1 MDERPTSARR
11 RAGDVQAVAE
21 TKPCTAST
29 RAGRMAKD
37 RQFLVAAETIA
48 TVVDDQEIA
57 DAFVTLCVHAG
68 VAAADVICCARLGVY
83 HSGENHNEA
92 VALLASVDKSAAWQ
106 LKALLDMK
114 TRSGYSPV
122 LTSAADQ
129 KRAGRAAAE
138 LVAAASSC

>member
-11 RAGDVQAVAE
+11 RGGDLQAVTE

-29 RAGRMAKD
+29 RAGRMAKA

-48 TVVDDQEIA
+48 TVMDDQEIA

-92 VALLASVDKSAAWQ
+92 V
-106 LKALLDMK
+106 
-114 TRSGYSPV
+114 
-122 LTSAADQ
+122 
-129 KRAGRAAAE
+129 RAPRLG
-138 LVAAASSC
+138 

>member
-1 MDERPTSARR
+1 MH
-11 RAGDVQAVAE
+11 AVAD
-21 TKPCTAST
+21 TRRCTAPT
-29 RAGRMAKD
+29 RAGRLAKA
-37 RQFLVAAETIA
+37 RQFLLAAETVT
-48 TVVDDQEIA
+48 TVIDDQEIA

-68 VAAADVICCARLGVY
+68 IAAADVICCAKLGVY

-92 VALLASVDKSAAWQ
+92 VTLLASADRSAAKH

-129 KRAGRAAAE
+129 KRAGRAAAA
-138 LVAAASSC
+138 LVAIASSS

>member
-1 MDERPTSARR
+1 M
-11 RAGDVQAVAE
+11 AE
-21 TKPCTAST
+21 TKRCAAST
-29 RAGRMAKD
+29 RAGRMAKA

-57 DAFVTLCVHAG
+57 DAFVTLCIHAG
-68 VAAADVICCARLGVY
+68 IAAADVISCARLGML

-92 VALLASVDKSAAWQ
+92 VALLGSVDKAAAGQ

-129 KRAGRAAAE
+129 KRAGRAAAA

>member
-1 MDERPTSARR
+1 M
-11 RAGDVQAVAE
+11 AE
-21 TKPCTAST
+21 TKRCAAST
-29 RAGRMAKD
+29 RAGRMAKA

-57 DAFVTLCVHAG
+57 DAFVTLCIHAG
-68 VAAADVICCARLGVY
+68 IAAADVISCARLGML

-92 VALLASVDKSAAWQ
+92 VALLGSVDKGAAGQ

-129 KRAGRAAAE
+129 KRAGRAAAA